1 MRIRLNTYLACV
13 IVFLCASTECIYPQ
27 KLKWNFGL
35 SRKQSSEV
43 IPHSKHSFQT
53 AKPKKKVVE
62 PEELSPLSDWEYQL
76 SKGWEMIEGY
86 KARAAEKTV
95 FAQDLGTSEW
105 YSATVPGTVLT
116 TLVDQGV
123 YPDPYWGLNNLLI
136 PDTLCRMDW
145 WYRNSFSI
153 PRSKKEK
160 K

>member
-62 PEELSPLSDWEYQL
+62 PGIGIYTRFR
-76 SKGWEMIEGY
+76 Y
-86 KARAAEKTV
+86 KRMV
-95 FAQDLGTSEW
+95 FGNSSR
-105 YSATVPGTVLT
+105 YSINYVG
-116 TLVDQGV
+116 GS
-123 YPDPYWGLNNLLI
+123 GRI
-136 PDTLCRMDW
+136 P
-145 WYRNSFSI
+145 
-153 PRSKKEK
+153 
-160 K
+160 

>member
-62 PEELSPLSDWEYQL
+62 PGELSPLSDWEYQL
-76 SKGWEMIEGY
+76 SKIGIYTRFRY
-86 KARAAEKTV
+86 KRMV
-95 FAQDLGTSEW
+95 FGNSSR
-105 YSATVPGTVLT
+105 YSINYVG
-116 TLVDQGV
+116 GS
-123 YPDPYWGLNNLLI
+123 GRI
-136 PDTLCRMDW
+136 P
-145 WYRNSFSI
+145 
-153 PRSKKEK
+153 
-160 K
+160 

>member
-62 PEELSPLSDWEYQL
+62 PGELSPLSDWEYQL

-86 KARAAEKTV
+86 KARAAEKSV
-95 FAQDLGTSEW
+95 FAQDLGTRDRKS
-105 YSATVPGTVLT
+105 VV
-116 TLVDQGV
+116 
-123 YPDPYWGLNNLLI
+123 
-136 PDTLCRMDW
+136 
-145 WYRNSFSI
+145 
-153 PRSKKEK
+153 
-160 K
+160 

>member
-62 PEELSPLSDWEYQL
+62 PGELSPLSVGSTNSQ
-76 SKGWEMIEGY
+76 
-86 KARAAEKTV
+86 R
-95 FAQDLGTSEW
+95 LGN
-105 YSATVPGTVLT
+105 
-116 TLVDQGV
+116 DRR
-123 YPDPYWGLNNLLI
+123 I
-136 PDTLCRMDW
+136 
-145 WYRNSFSI
+145 
-153 PRSKKEK
+153 
-160 K
+160 